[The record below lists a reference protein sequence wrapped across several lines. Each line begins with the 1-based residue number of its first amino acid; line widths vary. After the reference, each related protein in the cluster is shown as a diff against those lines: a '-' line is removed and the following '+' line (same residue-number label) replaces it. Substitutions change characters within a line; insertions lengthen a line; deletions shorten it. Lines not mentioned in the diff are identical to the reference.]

1 VGYQIKPVEAD
12 TKLVS
17 ATAADLKLMLDHG
30 YSLYVSGSAEKE
42 IDGAR
47 VTKTFHWGYSIA
59 TQYRDCQQAAE
70 SGQALSGIV
79 VTEGG
84 DDVSEL
90 TTHGDHFFYDRLM
103 ESDDPAVKTSLRFDQ
118 KAAADTDG
126 DGEITLDELNRAK
139 LDLKLYNPSGFDV
152 ANLGEFMQALAR
164 TVGHFRGEGECTVKP
179 L

>member
-1 VGYQIKPVEAD
+1 VGYQIKPAAKD
-12 TKLVS
+12 TQLVS
-17 ATAADLKLMLDHG
+17 ATAGDLALMRDHG
-30 YSLYVSGSAEKE
+30 YSLYVAGAAEKE
-42 IDGAR
+42 IDGKR
-47 VTKTFHWGYSIA
+47 VTKTFHWGFSTA

-90 TTHGDHFFYDRLM
+90 TTHGDHFFYDRLA
-103 ESDDPAVKTSLRFDQ
+103 ESPDPAVKTSLRFDQ
-118 KAAADTDG
+118 KAAADKDD
-126 DGEITLDELNRAK
+126 DGEITLDELHQAK

-152 ANLGEFMQALAR
+152 ANLGEFMEALAR
-164 TVGHFRGEGECTVKP
+164 TVGHFRGEGECSIKA